1 VVSNR
6 ALGRE
11 IIMDYQLQLQKEQI
25 DYAEAQLEVLKRIED
40 QANQTRFLSMGSL
53 ATLIA
58 ILVVLGAKL

>member
-1 VVSNR
+1 
-6 ALGRE
+6 
-11 IIMDYQLQLQKEQI
+11 MDYHYQLQKEQT

>member
-1 VVSNR
+1 MDD
-6 ALGRE
+6 
-11 IIMDYQLQLQKEQI
+11 IDYQLQFEQR

-40 QANQTRFLSMGSL
+40 QAIQTKLLSMGSL

>member
-1 VVSNR
+1 MVSNR